1 MASKA
6 DGRVLLPSD
15 VEPVEYRIKLTPD
28 MEKFTCR
35 GEQEVDVEILE
46 ETSSVSLHS
55 KEIYIM
61 EASFVPIAEGGEG
74 GEGAA
79 AAEQGKPVG
88 ASAIF
93 FDLKLSTATFT
104 FPEPLAKGKGTLKLS
119 FQCDINNQMA
129 GFYRSGY
136 TTVDGEKRVMASTQF
151 EALDARRC
159 FPCWDEPA
167 RKAVFQVTLVV
178 PRDRMA
184 FSNMPERVVT
194 DLPGGKLKEF
204 QFMPSPKM
212 SSYLLAFCVGEFD
225 YVQGSTK
232 EGRVGV
238 RVYTPPGK
246 SHLGT
251 FALEVAE
258 KTLDLY
264 DNFFQERYP
273 LPKLDMVAI
282 PEFAM
287 GAMENWGLVTYREV
301 DLLIDEAQAA
311 SQQRQRV
318 CSVITHELA
327 HQWFG
332 NLVTMQWWDD
342 LWLNEGFASWMQTYA
357 ADQLFPEW
365 GMWQQFVVND
375 QQAALRLDSLRSSH
389 PIQVP
394 IAHAEEVEQVF
405 DAISYCKGAC
415 VVKMLNAVLGMDMFK
430 EGLQEYMKKHKYGNT
445 ETYDLWNAWSQ
456 VSGKDIGQ
464 MMRSWTEQMG
474 HPLATIT
481 KETWEATSCTL
492 EFRQSWFLADGSEV
506 EGEEK
511 QLWNLPLLYS
521 TASDPK
527 ESKLEMMAGETHTLK
542 VVELKDK
549 DDWVKINA
557 GQHTLMRVLYTPEMM
572 KRLERGVRDRTLAA
586 EDRASIVSDAYALV
600 KAGRMGAD
608 QLVRLL
614 PAYKEED
621 NSTVWKAVDSVL
633 LGLDKILK
641 ADEAMSKRFSKLA
654 AGLLKPIAAKVGW
667 EPKDTDGHSG
677 KLLRATVIELL
688 ATFSADS
695 TEVQK
700 EAQERFA
707 AHIDNPKEGKALPS
721 EYAIPVYKIVL
732 KAGGQ
737 EEYDQLMGLL
747 EQCDNQAERK
757 MVYGSI
763 GSTPTAA
770 LKKQVLEWSVSS
782 VKLQDFFYPLNSVAS
797 SGKLGQDLAWEFFQ
811 ENFERIKGMLAKA
824 SPSLMDAVILYC
836 CGGFTEEDKM
846 EEVKAFFEANPVPN
860 SARKLSQ
867 MLESMA
873 INVRF
878 FKTIAASPLSTEAF
892 WEGLEI

>member
-28 MEKFTCR
+28 MEKFTCQ
-35 GEQEVDVEILE
+35 GQQEVDLEIVE

-55 KEIYIM
+55 KEIYIA
-61 EASFVPIAEGGEG
+61 EVSFVPSGE
-74 GEGAA
+74 GEGAGTPLA
-79 AAEQGKPVG
+79 
-88 ASAIF
+88 ASAIS

-104 FPEPLAKGKGTLKLS
+104 FPEPLAKGNGTLKIS

-136 TTVDGEKRVMASTQF
+136 TTVDGEARVMASTQF

-194 DLPGGKLKEF
+194 DLPGGKLKEY

-264 DNFFQERYP
+264 DTFFQERYP

-301 DLLIDEAQAA
+301 DLLIDEAQAS

-357 ADQLFPEW
+357 ADELFPEW
-365 GMWQQFVVND
+365 GMWEQFVVSD

-430 EGLQEYMKKHKYGNT
+430 KGLQEYMTKHKYGNT
-445 ETYDLWNAWSQ
+445 ETYNLWDAWSK
-456 VSGKDIGQ
+456 VSGKDIGE

-474 HPLATIT
+474 HPLATVT
-481 KETWEATSCTL
+481 KETWEGATCTL

-506 EGEEK
+506 EGQEK

-527 ESKLEMMAGETHTLK
+527 ETKLEMMAGETHTLK
-542 VVELKDK
+542 VELKNK

-572 KRLERGVRDRTLAA
+572 KRLERGVRDRTLTP
-586 EDRASIVSDAYALV
+586 EDRASILSDAYALV
-600 KAGRMGAD
+600 KAGKMGAD

-614 PAYKEED
+614 PAYKGED
-621 NSTVWKAVDSVL
+621 NSTVWKALDSVL

-641 ADEAMSKRFSKLA
+641 ADESMSKRFSDLA
-654 AGLLKPIAAKVGW
+654 AELLKPIAAAVGW
-667 EPKDTDGHSG
+667 EPKEDDGHSG

-695 TEVQK
+695 AEVQK
-700 EAQERFA
+700 QAQDRFA
-707 AHIDNPKEGKALPS
+707 AHIENPKEGKALPS
-721 EYAIPVYKIVL
+721 EYAVPVYKIVL

-737 EEYDQLMGLL
+737 QEFDQLMALL
-747 EQCDNQAERK
+747 EQCDTQAEKK
-757 MVYGSI
+757 MVYSSI
-763 GSTPTAA
+763 GSCPTAA
-770 LKKQVLEWSVSS
+770 LKKQVLEWAVSS

-797 SGKLGQDLAWEFFQ
+797 SGKLGQDLTWEFFQ
-811 ENFERIKGMLAKA
+811 SNFERIKGMLAKA
-824 SPSLMDAVILYC
+824 SPSLMDAVILFC
-836 CGGFTEEDKM
+836 CGGFTEEGKM
-846 EEVKAFFEANPVPN
+846 QEVKTFFEENPVPN
-860 SARKLSQ
+860 NARKLSQ
-867 MLESMA
+867 MLESME

-878 FKTIAASPLSTEAF
+878 FKTIADSPLSTNAF
-892 WEGLEI
+892 WEGLEM